1 MIIELPS
8 DISLFQ
14 TQKMKAAIAF
24 ISVAVVVLAQGGK
37 YKICNNDVVDMGM

>member
-1 MIIELPS
+1 MILELLC

-24 ISVAVVVLAQGGK
+24 ISFTVVVLAQGGK
-37 YKICNNDVVDMGM
+37 YKISIKYIMV